1 MSAIFLSNNTGFG
14 QASVVPRLSIET
26 SIFTKAMLIGTGVLM
41 VAGALLL
48 RTVPV
53 MANEG
58 LPVSVEMVARHD
70 RQIDQA
76 IHTQRTLN
84 EMKNRLGLAPSQIAV
99 WVAWSQGVLADG
111 RWQVE
116 YRNNA
121 SAQRTI
127 DEGVLANETTPQK
140 MARGVERL
148 KFESAQMQEHLAQ
161 LEAAH
166 ARTGALYE
174 ILDADQRTTFDLFWY
189 AQNHG
194 APDGEQG
201 GGMPGHRRQPA
212 EPPII

>member
-1 MSAIFLSNNTGFG
+1 MSAIFQSSNSAFM
-14 QASVVPRLSIET
+14 QVSAAPRVSLQT
-26 SIFTKAMLIGTGVLM
+26 SALTKAMLIGIGVLM
-41 VAGALLL
+41 MAGALLL

-53 MANEG
+53 MANEE
-58 LPVSVEMVARHD
+58 LSVSGAMVARHD

-84 EMKNRLGLAPSQIAV
+84 EMKNRLGLAPSQMTV
-99 WVAWSQGVLADG
+99 WAAWSQGVLADG

-121 SAQRTI
+121 SVLRKI

-174 ILDADQRTTFDLFWY
+174 ILDPDQRTTFDLFWY
-189 AQNHG
+189 SQNHG
-194 APDGEQG
+194 MPDGEQG
-201 GGMPGHRRQPA
+201 GGLPGHRKQPV
-212 EPPII
+212 EPPMT